1 MELETLC
8 FIRTPF
14 PEKFGVPRQSL
25 LVVDA
30 IGEMVF
36 PKNDFYAEAFRGIE
50 TFSHLWLVFEF
61 HQVDEKS
68 VQALVRPPRFE
79 GKMKLGVFATRS
91 PHRPNRLG
99 LSVVKFLKIE
109 ERKDSIHLFVSG
121 VDLVDGTP
129 ILDIKPYIPYADSV
143 NAKAT
148 LFAEA
153 PEKKSVVWKCECTL
167 NDTEKKLIEEV
178 IALDPRPGHQ
188 KEDNASFGM
197 TIMGS
202 NIRFALSGENF
213 EILEVKSET
222 LL

>member
-25 LVVDA
+25 LVEDA

-36 PKNDFYAEAFRGIE
+36 PKTDFYAEAFRGIE
-50 TFSHLWLVFEF
+50 TFSHLWLIFEF
-61 HQVDEKS
+61 HQVDANS

-99 LSVVKFLKIE
+99 LSVVKFLRIE
-109 ERKDSIHLFVSG
+109 ERKDSVHLFVSG

-143 NAKAT
+143 SAIAP

-153 PEKKSVVWKCECTL
+153 PGKKNVVWKCDCSL
-167 NDTEKKLIEEV
+167 NDRDKKLIENV

-188 KEDNASFGM
+188 KEDNASFGV
-197 TIMGS
+197 TILGS
-202 NIRFALSGENF
+202 NIRFTVSGDNF

-222 LL
+222 LF